1 MGRAYLALR
10 SYDVAEV
17 PETVE
22 VNSLKFAS
30 AVQLNYPQ
38 SGSLFDMVIYSSV
51 ADHCWACNLSEHP

>member
-38 SGSLFDMVIYSSV
+38 SGSLFDMVIYYV
-51 ADHCWACNLSEHP
+51 FSET